1 MWKPPFVSTPPLYQP
16 PFFAKSHFA
25 TWGMSIMPDGQ
36 QLSAM
41 ERFTTASNTQ
51 MLLTLNVQTTDGKI
65 ALFSPFLPW
74 NCQTLHRRERI
85 KQAPALSFFS
95 FSIFFWSAHV
105 KFLRR
110 KYVVCGLTR
119 PQFDWR
125 VKYVT
130 VAAAYPVSEV
140 TMTHSVLRPL
150 CLVLF
155 FY

>member
-1 MWKPPFVSTPPLYQP
+1 MWTGRREGWDNNVD
-16 PFFAKSHFA
+16 
-25 TWGMSIMPDGQ
+25 WQ
-36 QLSAM
+36 QHLL
-41 ERFTTASNTQ
+41 THLTCKNQ

-130 VAAAYPVSEV
+130 VAAAYPVSDV
-140 TMTHSVLRPL
+140 TTSDNDAQCFTSLMS
-150 CLVLF
+150 CLVFYLIRKYSRVPNKHAARLF
-155 FY
+155 IS